1 MKTPLSQASW
11 ALILLA
17 ACVLLI
23 ALAGCRAA
31 GPGAKD
37 ELAGVTQFISNGSF
51 EEMDGEN
58 PKGWAPRSWQR
69 DGDAA
74 FVVESS
80 GHTGGRSVAIASEK
94 GADASWVA
102 TVAVR
107 PYSRYRLSGWI
118 KTENVVPATGRG
130 AQINIDG
137 EEGWRTPPVT
147 GTKDWTRAEIEF
159 DAGANDAL
167 EVTCLFGGWG
177 RTTGK
182 AWFDDVEL
190 VRLSGKDISRP
201 HVIIDAGKTG
211 PPVSKYIYGQFIEH
225 LGRCIYQ
232 GIWAEM
238 LEDRKFF
245 WPVGQGESPWKAVG
259 EGGLVKM
266 DTAKP
271 FTGAQTPR
279 VSLSGQGPGGIAQ
292 EALALVEGKEYVGRI
307 VLVGDAAAAPVL
319 VSLIWGEGPDAR
331 QTLGIK
337 DIGREY
343 KTFPLAFKAGAS
355 TENARLEIASS
366 GRGSFKIGTVS
377 IMPADNVN
385 GFRPEVLARLKEL
398 DAPVYRWPGG
408 NFVSGYDWRDG
419 IGDRDRR
426 PPRKNPAWRGVE
438 HNDVG
443 IHEYMDLMGLI
454 GAEPYI
460 TVNSGL
466 GDVAMALE
474 ELEYAN
480 GAADTKMGRMRAA
493 NGHPEP
499 WGVRFWAIGNEMY
512 GSWQLGHMPLSD
524 YVRKHTQYA
533 VAMKAMDPS
542 VRVVAVGAV
551 GRWSET
557 MLAEASNHMDLI
569 SEHFY
574 VAHKPGLLSHVAQMP
589 SEVRR
594 IADAHRKYRAM
605 IPTLK
610 MKEVPVALDEWNYWY
625 GPDVYGE
632 IGTQYF
638 LEDAL
643 GVAAAFNEYARQ
655 SDIYFMANYAQTVN
669 VIGAI
674 KTSKTAAVLDSTG
687 VILAL
692 YRHRFGTIPVEVG
705 GAPEP
710 LDIMACWKDG
720 TKSVLTLSIVN
731 PTKMPQTVRLD
742 AGALRLPKTARLFLV
757 AGDDPRACNVP
768 GRPAQVAVRET
779 ESAPFGK
786 SVTVPPISVSLYE
799 VGIGN
804 GVSEM
809 GSDRRNKNIYQHVEG
824 HFSWIIG

>member
-1 MKTPLSQASW
+1 MKTSLRRSA
-11 ALILLA
+11 ALCSTVLA
-17 ACVLLI
+17 ACGLLLN
-23 ALAGCRAA
+23 LAGCKAHE
-31 GPGAKD
+31 PKAKD
-37 ELAGVTQFISNGSF
+37 ELAGLTQFVSNGSF
-51 EEMDGEN
+51 EEMDGPN

-69 DGDAA
+69 EGGAQFA
-74 FVVESS
+74 VESA
-80 GHTGGRSVAIASEK
+80 GHTGGRSVAISSEK

-102 TVAVR
+102 TVPVR
-107 PYSRYRLSGWI
+107 PYQRYRLSGWI
-118 KTENVVPATGRG
+118 KTENVGAGTGRG
-130 AQINIDG
+130 AQINVDG
-137 EEGWRTPPVT
+137 EEDWRTAAVT
-147 GTKDWTRAEIEF
+147 GTQDWTRAEIEF

-177 RTTGK
+177 RSTGK
-182 AWFDDVEL
+182 AWFDDIEL
-190 VRLSGKDISRP
+190 TWLSGKDTGRP
-201 HVIIDAGKTG
+201 TVVIDAGKAG
-211 PPVSKYIYGQFIEH
+211 APMSKYIYGQFIEH

-245 WPVGQGESPWKAVG
+245 WPVGAAESPWKAVG

-266 DTAKP
+266 DTFKP
-271 FTGAQTPR
+271 FTGDHTPR
-279 VSLSGQGPGGIAQ
+279 VTLNGKGPVGIAQ
-292 EALALVEGKEYVGRI
+292 EALALVAGKEYTGRA
-307 VLVGDAAAAPVL
+307 VLAGDRSAAPIV
-319 VSLIWGEGPDAR
+319 VSLIWGEGPEAR
-331 QTLGIK
+331 QTMAI
-337 DIGREY
+337 DAIGRDYE
-343 KTFPLAFKAGAS
+343 TFPFAFKAGAS
-355 TENARLEIASS
+355 TENARLEISSS
-366 GRGSFKIGTVS
+366 GRGSFKVGTAS
-377 IMPADNVN
+377 IMPADNID

-426 PPRKNPAWRGVE
+426 PPRKNPAWQGVE

-443 IHEYMDLMGLI
+443 IHEYMDLMRTI

-480 GAADTKMGRMRAA
+480 GAADTKMGQVRAA

-499 WGVRFWAIGNEMY
+499 WGVKFWAIGNEMY
-512 GSWQLGHMPLSD
+512 GSWQLGHIPLSD
-524 YVRKHTQYA
+524 YVKKHTQYA

-542 VRVVAVGAV
+542 VKVVAVGAV

-574 VAHKPGLLSHVAQMP
+574 VAHKAGLLSHVDQMP
-589 SEVRR
+589 KEIRR
-594 IADAHRKYRAM
+594 IADAHRKYRAT

-610 MKEVPVALDEWNYWY
+610 LKEVPVALDEWNYWY
-625 GPDVYGE
+625 GPYVYGE
-632 IGTQYF
+632 LGTQYF

-692 YRHRFGTIPVEVG
+692 YRHQFGTIPVTVG

-710 LDIMACWKDG
+710 LDVMACWKDE
-720 TKSVLTLSIVN
+720 TKSVLTLSIIN
-731 PTKMPQTVRLD
+731 PTKMPQTIKID
-742 AGALRLPKTARLFLV
+742 AGTLRLPKTAKLFLV

-768 GRPAQVAVRET
+768 GQPPAVTVRET

-786 SVTVPPISVSLYE
+786 KITVPPISVSLYHIG
-799 VGIGN
+799 VGP
-804 GVSEM
+804 
-809 GSDRRNKNIYQHVEG
+809 Q
-824 HFSWIIG
+824 

>member
-1 MKTPLSQASW
+1 MHRPLIRILTGLAPIATLGVILAT
-11 ALILLA
+11 ALALA
-17 ACVLLI
+17 ACKPE
-23 ALAGCRAA
+23 APKAA
-31 GPGAKD
+31 D
-37 ELAGVTQFISNGSF
+37 ELAGVTQFVANGSF
-51 EEMDGEN
+51 EELDGPN
-58 PKGWAPRSWQR
+58 PKGWRTQSWQR
-69 DGDAA
+69 GGGTEFAMGPA
-74 FVVESS
+74 
-80 GHTGGRSVAIASEK
+80 GHTGSRSITISSDK

-102 TVAVR
+102 VVPIR

-118 KTENVVPATGRG
+118 KTENLVRGTGRG
-130 AQINIDG
+130 AQINVNG
-137 EEGWRTPPVT
+137 EEDWRTASLT
-147 GTKDWTRAEIEF
+147 GTQDWTRVEVVF

-177 RTTGK
+177 QSTGK
-182 AWFDDVEL
+182 AWFDDIEL
-190 VRLSGKDISRP
+190 VRLSGKELGRP
-201 HVIIDAGKTG
+201 TAVIDGDKTG
-211 PPVSKYIYGQFIEH
+211 PPMSPYIYGQFIEH

-245 WPVGQGESPWKAVG
+245 WPVGQGESPWKAIG
-259 EGGLVKM
+259 EAGLVKM
-266 DTAKP
+266 DTVNP
-271 FTGAQTPR
+271 FTGAHSPR
-279 VSLSGQGPGGIAQ
+279 VTLSGKGPGGVVQAG
-292 EALALVEGKEYVGRI
+292 LALIGEKDYVGRV
-307 VLVGDAAAAPVL
+307 VLAGDTGAAPVDISL
-319 VSLIWGEGPDAR
+319 VWGVTPDAR
-331 QTLGIK
+331 QTLAVK
-337 DIGREY
+337 TIGRDY
-343 KTFPLAFKAGAS
+343 RTFPFMFKAGVS
-355 TENARLEIASS
+355 TENARIEITSS
-366 GRGSFKIGTVS
+366 GRGSFKVGTVS
-377 IMPADNVN
+377 IMPADNID

-426 PPRKNPAWRGVE
+426 PPRKNPAWQGVE

-443 IHEYMDLMGLI
+443 IHEFMDLMSLI
-454 GAEPYI
+454 NAEPYI

-480 GAADTKMGRMRAA
+480 GAPGTKMGKLRAA

-499 WGVRFWAIGNEMY
+499 WGVTFWAIGNEMY
-512 GSWQLGHMPLSD
+512 GNWQLGHMPLSD
-524 YVRKHTQYA
+524 YVKKHAQYA

-542 VRVVAVGAV
+542 VKVVAVGAV

-574 VAHKPGLLSHVAQMP
+574 VGHKPGLLSHVAQMP
-589 SEVRR
+589 AEVRR
-594 IADAHRKYRAM
+594 IAEAHRKYRAT
-605 IPTLK
+605 IPSLK
-610 MKEVPVALDEWNYWY
+610 TKEVPVALDEWNYWY
-625 GPDVYGE
+625 GPDIYGE

-655 SDIYFMANYAQTVN
+655 TDIYFMANYAQTVN

-692 YRHRFGTIPVEVG
+692 YRKHFGTIPVAVG

-710 LDIMACWKDG
+710 LDVMACWKDE
-720 TKSVLTLSIVN
+720 TKSVLTLSVVN
-731 PTKMPQTVRLD
+731 PTKRAMTLKLD
-742 AGALRLPKTARLFLV
+742 AGKLRLPKTARLFLI
-757 AGDDPRACNVP
+757 GGPDPRACNVP
-768 GRPAQVAVRET
+768 GQPPGVAVQET

-786 SVTVPPISVSLYE
+786 MLTVPPISVALYE
-799 VGIGN
+799 I
-804 GVSEM
+804 EI
-809 GSDRRNKNIYQHVEG
+809 R
-824 HFSWIIG
+824 

>member
-1 MKTPLSQASW
+1 MKTPLSHSALAST
-11 ALILLA
+11 LLA
-17 ACVLLI
+17 ACGLLLG
-23 ALAGCRAA
+23 LAGCKADE
-31 GPGAKD
+31 PKVKD

-51 EEMDGEN
+51 EELDGRN
-58 PKGWAPRSWQR
+58 PKGWTPQSWQR

-74 FVVESS
+74 FAVEPM
-80 GHTGGRSVAIASEK
+80 GHTGGRSVAVSSEK

-102 TVAVR
+102 TVPVR

-118 KTENVVPATGRG
+118 KTENLVPGTGRG
-130 AQINIDG
+130 AQINVDG
-137 EEGWRTPPVT
+137 EEAWRTAAVT
-147 GTKDWTRAEIEF
+147 GTQDWTRAEIEF

-177 RTTGK
+177 KSTGK
-182 AWFDDVEL
+182 AWFDDIEL
-190 VRLSGKDISRP
+190 TRLSGRELGRP
-201 HVIIDAGKTG
+201 KIVIDADKTG
-211 PPVSKYIYGQFIEH
+211 QPMSKYIYGQFIEH

-245 WPVGQGESPWKAVG
+245 LAVGEGESPWKAVG
-259 EGGLVKM
+259 ESGLVKM
-266 DTAKP
+266 DTVKP
-271 FTGAQTPR
+271 FTGMHTPR
-279 VSLSGQGPGGIAQ
+279 VSLSGKGAGGIAQ
-292 EALALVEGKEYVGRI
+292 KALALVEGKEYTGRV
-307 VLVGDAAAAPVL
+307 VLSGDRTAAPIV
-319 VSLIWGEGPDAR
+319 VSLIWGQGPDAR
-331 QTLGIK
+331 QTLSLEE
-337 DIGREY
+337 IGRDY
-343 KTFPLAFKAGAS
+343 KTFPFTFKAGAS

-366 GRGSFKIGTVS
+366 GLGSFKVGTVS
-377 IMPADNVN
+377 IMPADNID
-385 GFRPEVLARLKEL
+385 GFRPEVLARLKDL

-426 PPRKNPAWRGVE
+426 PPRKNPAWQGVE

-443 IHEYMDLMGLI
+443 IHEYMDLMRKI

-466 GDVAMALE
+466 GDVGMALE

-480 GAADTKMGRMRAA
+480 GASDTKMGRLRTA

-499 WGVRFWAIGNEMY
+499 WGVKFWAIGNEMY
-512 GSWQLGHMPLSD
+512 GNWQLGHMPLSD
-524 YVRKHTQYA
+524 YVKKHTQYA

-542 VRVVAVGAV
+542 VKVVAVGAV

-574 VAHKPGLLSHVAQMP
+574 VGHKPGLLSHVNQMP
-589 SEVRR
+589 TEVRR
-594 IADAHRKYRAM
+594 IAEAHRKYRAT

-625 GPDVYGE
+625 GPYVYGE
-632 IGTQYF
+632 LGTQYF

-655 SDIYFMANYAQTVN
+655 SDIYVMANYAQTVN

-674 KTSKTAAVLDSTG
+674 KTSKTAAVLDTTG

-692 YRHRFGTIPVEVG
+692 YRHHFGTIPVTVG

-710 LDIMACWKDG
+710 LDVMACWKDE

-731 PTKMPQTVRLD
+731 PTKMPQTITLD
-742 AGALRLPKTARLFLV
+742 AGKLRLPKTARLFLV

-768 GRPAQVAVRET
+768 GRPPAVAVRET
-779 ESAPFGK
+779 ESVPFGK
-786 SVTVPPISVSLYE
+786 KITVPPISVSLYHIG
-799 VGIGN
+799 VGPQ
-804 GVSEM
+804 E
-809 GSDRRNKNIYQHVEG
+809 
-824 HFSWIIG
+824 